1 MSAATSTKK
10 PKSAKTKKT
19 GKVAKAASAAKVK
32 KETATRE
39 DPRVGIL
46 LSALIRNPSASY
58 DDLVQALKAKNQDM
72 SRSAVTLVKRGFQQ
86 TFRALTAANMLA
98 T

>member
-1 MSAATSTKK
+1 MSAATSAKK
-10 PKSAKTKKT
+10 PKSAKAKKT
-19 GKVAKAASAAKVK
+19 GKVAKAATAAKVK
-32 KETATRE
+32 KESTRE
-39 DPRVGIL
+39 DPRVAVL
-46 LSALIRNPSASY
+46 LNVLIRNPNASY
-58 DDLVQALKAKNQDM
+58 DELVAALKSKNQEM